1 MLLVLRKSEG
11 VGVPR
16 SLMKFKENSSL
27 KRINYVSNPQR
38 IRKGFVWRRF
48 SFPQETNSENIDAL
62 SIVGEW
68 GWRWGRGEEGGEGT
82 FTLGPSF
89 WIYRVGRPAKSLKP
103 TENWSIWWR
112 TILNGG
118 RSLFLSLP
126 SSLSLLLFDPQGAC
140 PVKIRCATLY
150 ISVVHQ
156 TRII

>member
-1 MLLVLRKSEG
+1 MLVLRKSEG

-16 SLMKFKENSSL
+16 SLVKFKEDSSL
-27 KRINYVSNPQR
+27 KHINYVSYPKR
-38 IRKGFVWRRF
+38 IEKGFVWRRF
-48 SFPQETNSENIDAL
+48 SFPQETSSENIDSL

-68 GWRWGRGEEGGEGT
+68 GWRWDRGEEVGGET
-82 FTLGPSF
+82 FTLGLSF

-103 TENWSIWWR
+103 TKNWSIWRR

-140 PVKIRCATLY
+140 PVKIRGTTLY

-156 TRII
+156 SQII